1 LTVSDDEA
9 FEAEK
14 AALLDAV
21 VGVVRASHAMEQGRE
36 AAEETRVAVLSLMQ
50 ARLPAR
56 AQEVEAYLMEQA
68 GPDSARV
75 EAFVHGMVAHM
86 AQMLIDNFTLEEL
99 QGFNDFQ
106 RTEEFQ
112 EMAPEFAKEL
122 QRPLRDFQ
130 DTLIR
135 DMYAHF
141 R

>member
-1 LTVSDDEA
+1 MTADDEA

-14 AALLDAV
+14 AALLEAV

-56 AQEVEAYLMEQA
+56 ADEVDAYLMEQA
-68 GPDSARV
+68 GPESARV
-75 EAFVHGMVAHM
+75 EEFVHGMVAHM

-99 QGFNDFQ
+99 QGFDAFQ
-106 RTEEFQ
+106 KTEEFQ

-122 QRPLRDFQ
+122 QRPLRTFQ
-130 DTLIR
+130 ETLIR
-135 DMYAHF
+135 DVNAHF
-141 R
+141 S

>member
-1 LTVSDDEA
+1 MSDDEA